1 MTLSKNNSLTWLAI
15 SGLIILLQREFNTP
29 TYNIICLLAFPIL
42 YVITT
47 WHTITAPS
55 KRVRQAIIISLVS
68 FCFFGEKTLFS
79 FLLPFMV
86 SFVVLGVYTIIE
98 KYLKK

>member
-1 MTLSKNNSLTWLAI
+1 MTQSKNNSLTWLAI
-15 SGLIILLQREFNTP
+15 CGLIILLQREFNTP

-47 WHTITAPS
+47 WHTITDPS
-55 KRVRQAIIISLVS
+55 KRVRQTIIISLVS

-79 FLLPFMV
+79 FLLPFMACFA
-86 SFVVLGVYTIIE
+86 SFGIYIVIE
-98 KYLKK
+98 RYFKK